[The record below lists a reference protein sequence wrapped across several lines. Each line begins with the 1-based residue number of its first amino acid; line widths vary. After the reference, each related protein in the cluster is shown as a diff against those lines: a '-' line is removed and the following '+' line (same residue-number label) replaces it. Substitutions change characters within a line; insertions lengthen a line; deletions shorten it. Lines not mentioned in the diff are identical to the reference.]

1 MTDVSMR
8 GCRLAGFQI
17 HPYYTDFSTP
27 CYDGKHNLIMG
38 GSFVSTGDQ
47 ATHWARYSFRP
58 HFLQHSG
65 IRLAASETPMPAHL
79 LTEVPLAPNHSAPH
93 RAQGL
98 CVCMRLEGFGFL
110 VLICL
115 ACAGG
120 PGWCLRDR
128 GPP

>member
-8 GCRLAGFQI
+8 GCRLVGFQI

-93 RAQGL
+93 RAQGF
-98 CVCMRLEGFGFL
+98 VC
-110 VLICL
+110 
-115 ACAGG
+115 ACA
-120 PGWCLRDR
+120 WKHSAF
-128 GPP
+128 